1 MRNHCPPE
9 MMKNDGKTSAGK
21 RKKRQNTWHLEQYNL
36 SKSFLLSEKEL
47 VQLNKIQM
55 ERGYKCNHDQCGFRS
70 FRKTEFDRH
79 IQKAHEPKEIVKIK
93 KLKIK
98 KLKIKEL
105 KIKECPLC
113 DFKTSSPNAFDM
125 HLKIHVGEK
134 SFQVDNKFRWTVL
147 FLITNKSIRTTMRL
161 KWAFWDILGH
171 LGTIRNNSEDFLT
184 SLDHLDCFPSHF
196 RPFFTI
202 IGSFNKMRDGPMDE
216 RTNGWTDRPSYR
228 DAWTHLKR
236 WGLSPVVYLI

>member
-47 VQLNKIQM
+47 VQLDKIQK

-70 FRKTEFDRH
+70 VRKIDFNRH
-79 IQKAHEPKEIVKIK
+79 IRNAHKPKRIGKINN
-93 KLKIK
+93 KLMEQILSK
-98 KLKIKEL
+98 L

-134 SFQVDNKFRWTVL
+134 SFQVDNKFRWTVF
-147 FLITNKSIRTTMRL
+147 FLITNKSIRTMMRL
-161 KWAFWDILGH
+161 KWTFWDIWGH
-171 LGTIRNNSEDFLT
+171 FETIWKTL
-184 SLDHLDCFPSHF
+184 
-196 RPFFTI
+196 
-202 IGSFNKMRDGPMDE
+202 
-216 RTNGWTDRPSYR
+216 
-228 DAWTHLKR
+228 
-236 WGLSPVVYLI
+236 